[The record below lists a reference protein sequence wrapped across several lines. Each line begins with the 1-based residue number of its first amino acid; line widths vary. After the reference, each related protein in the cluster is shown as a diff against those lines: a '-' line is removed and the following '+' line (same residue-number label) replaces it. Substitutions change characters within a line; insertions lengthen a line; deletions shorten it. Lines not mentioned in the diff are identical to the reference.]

1 MVTPES
7 SAERPLTLRAP
18 TVDRQA
24 LFQTRDGT
32 PLNALPSS
40 DQTPLVESAEEAR
53 RELLQLAHRWTQ
65 QYSVVSSAPFRN
77 DSPVP
82 GVLLSG
88 HQPELFHPGVWF
100 KNFVLNEFAKSN
112 AVAAINLLIDQ
123 DLVKTNSLLVPT
135 ETWRFPIR
143 QRVPI
148 DYGGVGIPFEE
159 RQIEHPDVLSTV
171 PERVKSVAAPWVNAQ
186 LLTEI
191 WPDVL
196 ELGRE
201 LRGLGYG
208 FAAARHRAEQRRGC
222 HNLEVPLSWVC
233 QTKSFAQFVVRI
245 LGQMESFVSAYNE
258 CLAAYRTWHGISGQQ
273 RPMPDLAVHEGWHEL
288 PFWIWTAQQPWRRR
302 VFVRRV
308 TDGWQLSTG
317 RTGIGQAKEIHSDVW
332 RLDLDQDFAV
342 EQMLGFTEL
351 QIRLRPRALM
361 TTLYARGVLSQGF
374 LHGIGGALYDQ
385 MTDRLARA
393 VWNIE
398 LPNYAIA
405 SATLHLASP
414 PQEWSP
420 KRRSQLQQ
428 YGRDLRYAPERVP
441 EFAQRNPQWI
451 ADKQELLA
459 KIPPPKQRRAWQQQV
474 ERLLVVARQQLAAE
488 INATESELAELD
500 VQLQKR
506 ALMRDREW
514 SFVLFEETLPNEL
527 RTMAAALWK

>member
-7 SAERPLTLRAP
+7 SAEKPLALRAP
-18 TVDRQA
+18 SIDRQS

-32 PLNALPSS
+32 PLNALPYFK
-40 DQTPLVESAEEAR
+40 QTPLVESAEEAR

-65 QYSVVSSAPFRN
+65 QYSAVPSAPYRN

-82 GVLLSG
+82 AVFLSG

-100 KNFVLNEFAKSN
+100 KNFVLNEFARSD
-112 AVAAINLLIDQ
+112 AVPAVNLLIDQ
-123 DLVKTNSLLVPT
+123 DLVKTNSLLIPT
-135 ETWRFPIR
+135 ETGRLPTR

-148 DYGGVGIPFEE
+148 DYGGVGVPYEE

-171 PERVKSVAAPWVNAQ
+171 PERVESVAAPWVKAQ

-191 WPDVL
+191 WPDVV

-208 FAAARHRAEQRRGC
+208 FAAARHRAEQRHGC
-222 HNLEVPLSWVC
+222 HNLEVPLSWIC

-245 LGQMESFVSAYNE
+245 LGQFEMFVSAYNE
-258 CLAAYRTWHGISGQQ
+258 SLAAYRIWHGISGQQ

-308 TDGWQLSTG
+308 ADGWQLSTG
-317 RTGIGQAKEIHSDVW
+317 RTGIGQATEIHSNVW
-332 RLDLDQDFAV
+332 RLDLDQEFAV
-342 EQMLGFTEL
+342 EQVLGFGEL

-405 SATLHLASP
+405 SATFHLASP
-414 PQEWSP
+414 PQEWTP
-420 KRRSQLQQ
+420 ARRSQLQQ
-428 YGRDLRYAPERVP
+428 YLRDLCYAPERVP
-441 EFAQRNPQWI
+441 EFAQRSPQWV

-459 KIPPPKQRRAWQQQV
+459 NMPPPKHRRAWQQQV
-474 ERLLVVARQQLAAE
+474 ELHLAVARQQLAAE
-488 INATESELAELD
+488 IEATKSELAKLD
-500 VQLQKR
+500 GQLQQR
-506 ALMRDREW
+506 ALMQDREW
-514 SFVLFEETLPNEL
+514 SFVLFEEMLPGEL
-527 RTMAAALWK
+527 RAMAATL